1 MTLGGGRLLGWVLMV
16 GCTVGPLCL
25 AAAASPLETIQ
36 QRGYLIVAVK
46 DNLKPLSFRDQQG
59 NLSGLEIDL
68 ARALAS
74 ALFND
79 AQAVKFIPVL
89 NQERLSVLKDDR
101 ADLVI
106 ANWSITLPRART
118 VDFSTPYL
126 QTSLGILLRQSS
138 SINSLKDLENSR
150 LAVVADSSSHQALHL
165 WLPGAELVLVRS
177 YIEGYEALTRG
188 EVSGF
193 AADNTVL
200 SGWLQNQADYRLLPS
215 TLDGAGLAIGMPR
228 GLATGRLRDWVN
240 AQLEQLRKQGWLDR
254 HAVAWGLLS
263 KR

>member
-1 MTLGGGRLLGWVLMV
+1 MV

-46 DNLKPLSFRDQQG
+46 DNLKPLSFQDQQG
-59 NLSGLEIDL
+59 NLSGFEIDL
-68 ARALAS
+68 AHALAS

-79 AQAVKFIPVL
+79 ERAVKFVPVL

-106 ANWSITLPRART
+106 ANWSITIPRART
-118 VDFSTPYL
+118 VDFSIPYL
-126 QTSLGILLRQSS
+126 QTSLGILLRQDSS
-138 SINSLKDLENSR
+138 TDSLGDLENSR
-150 LAVVADSSSHQALHL
+150 LAVVADSSSHQALRL
-165 WLPGAELVLVRS
+165 WLPESGLVPVRS
-177 YIEGYEALTRG
+177 YVEGYEALIRG

-200 SGWLQNQADYRLLPS
+200 SGWLQNHTGYRLLPS

-240 AQLEQLRKQGWLDR
+240 AQLEHLRKQGWLDR
-254 HAVAWGLLS
+254 QAAVWGLLP